1 MKKKLIAI
9 MLLIFLMLTL
19 ISCSDKN
26 SEKQSENDNEGTL
39 ILNTNSE
46 ILCVGSKVKLYAS
59 TLPKDEN
66 TKLIW
71 KSNDESIAVV
81 DEYGMVT
88 AVGSGET
95 EITVSTQDNSLF
107 KTCNLSVGDIL
118 VSLSYDSDTEG
129 YGINKFASVCEA
141 VENAQKGDSVIIYEG
156 RFDENIV
163 VSKSLSLTG
172 INNPSL
178 KGLKV
183 TGEGTFLKIKNIN
196 FFLDSYPDS
205 NTGVLEIDRNSDI
218 AMSFCNFSVNTAD
231 EYTGGYA
238 ILAKGERKNLSISY
252 CEFENFRYAVLL
264 QNSGGTI
271 NIDGCNFTKNQYG
284 IGVNLKSAD
293 GKKTN
298 DASGIIAN
306 NKFDEVITKCEFV
319 FTGSNYEGELIFSDI
334 YG

>member
-1 MKKKLIAI
+1 MKDKIIAI
-9 MLLIFLMLTL
+9 ILLIFLMFTL

-26 SEKQSENDNEGTL
+26 SENQPESNDDEVL

-46 ILCVGSKVKLYAS
+46 ILSVGSKVKLYAS
-59 TLPKDEN
+59 TMPKQEN
-66 TKLIW
+66 SKLIW
-71 KSNDESIAVV
+71 KSSDESIAVV

-95 EITVSTQDNSLF
+95 EITVSTQDNKLF

-129 YGINKFASVCEA
+129 YGANKFASVCEA
-141 VENAQKGDSVIIYEG
+141 VENAQKGDSIIVYEG
-156 RFDENIV
+156 RFDENILV
-163 VSKSLSLTG
+163 TKSLSLIG

-183 TGEGTFLKIKNIN
+183 TGEGTFLKLKNIN

-205 NTGVLEIDRNSDI
+205 NTGALEIDRNSDI
-218 AMSFCNFSVNTAD
+218 AVSFCNFTVNAAD
-231 EYTGGYA
+231 EPTGGYA

-252 CEFENFRYAVLL
+252 CEFENFRYAVFL

-284 IGVNLKSAD
+284 IGVNLKSED
-293 GKKTN
+293 GRKTN
-298 DASGIIAN
+298 NANGIIAN
-306 NKFDEVITKCEFV
+306 NKFDQVETKCEFV
-319 FTGSNYEGELIFSDI
+319 FTGSNYEGDLIFSDI